1 MAFGQ
6 QAGPPASAKQ
16 VEYLLALLKKAG
28 HSSFRD
34 ARGAMGFNQ
43 RQGAGKFTRD
53 EASALIEQLLVDESA
68 PTPTPTPASAPIEAV
83 SPAPKPKTV
92 RSIRDIPD
100 DVLVAELERRG
111 WTATRTS

>member
-28 HSSFRD
+28 HSGFRD
-34 ARGAMGFNQ
+34 ARGAMGFSQ

-53 EASALIEQLLVDESA
+53 EASALIDQLLENESEAADELP
-68 PTPTPTPASAPIEAV
+68 PTEPVARTATPP
-83 SPAPKPKTV
+83 PKTA

-100 DVLVAELERRG
+100 AALLAEAERRG
-111 WTATRTS
+111 WSVTRPS